1 MGLMSDA
8 DVRAD
13 LLGLTFAT
21 RDASPLFAGIREVGR
36 EFEAG
41 LDALLFSTPL
51 AQLTRRYAIF

>member
-1 MGLMSDA
+1 MSDA
-8 DVRAD
+8 NVRHD
-13 LLGLTFAT
+13 LLDLTFDT
-21 RDASPLFAGIREVGR
+21 RDSSPLFHEIREIGR